1 MGCCD
6 DHRLGSESSKHQLG
20 GGDDDHIGPLLNHP
34 AVKQHGTGIDS
45 VLLGDYIMGLARLS
59 ASRVVHEGDAE
70 YNQGERQAF
79 EDKTTDQLRREIL
92 EELADVVSYAA
103 FLAIKVGAEYE

>member
-1 MGCCD
+1 MGCHD
-6 DHRLGSESSKHQLG
+6 DHSLGSESSKHQLG
-20 GGDDDHIGPLLNHP
+20 GGDADRIGPLLNHP
-34 AVKQHGTGIDS
+34 AVKQHGTGINS
-45 VLLGDYIMGLARLS
+45 VLLGDFIMGLARLS
-59 ASRVVHEGDAE
+59 ASRVVQEGDAE

>member
-6 DHRLGSESSKHQLG
+6 DYSFGSESSKHQLERR
-20 GGDDDHIGPLLNHP
+20 DDDRIGPLLSHP
-34 AVKQHGTGIDS
+34 AVKQHGTGINS
-45 VLLGDYIMGLARLS
+45 ALLGDYIMGLARLS
-59 ASRVVHEGDAE
+59 ASRVVHEGDVE